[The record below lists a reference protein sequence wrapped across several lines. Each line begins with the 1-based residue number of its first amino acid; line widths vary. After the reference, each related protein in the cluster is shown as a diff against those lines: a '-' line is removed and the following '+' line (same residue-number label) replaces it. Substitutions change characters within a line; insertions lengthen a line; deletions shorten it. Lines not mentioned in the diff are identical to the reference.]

1 MIDGW
6 TEEQHEPTVR
16 HERPAAPQDVRRVML
31 LGSAEPSRELAI
43 ALQGLGAEV
52 IAVDGYVGAPAHRI
66 ADQSVV
72 VTMTDAEELTAVI
85 RRLQPDFL
93 VTVTAAVSV
102 DALDAVE
109 QADGECTELVPN
121 ARAVRLKREALAM
134 APAEDE
140 NVPEEYADWEDAED
154 YDDYDDYEAAEQEAA
169 RSASWRRRLRVR
181 LPRLSTI
188 AMAAAVVIICGFTGL
203 SGYIVWQHHEATERQ
218 QRAAAFAAGAKQGV
232 INMTSLDFN
241 KAKEDVARV
250 IDSSTGEFRDDF
262 QQRAADFTKVVE
274 QSKVVTEGT
283 VNATAVE
290 SMNEHSA
297 VVLVAAT
304 SRVTNSAGAKDEP
317 RAWRLKVTV
326 TEEGGQYK
334 MSKVEFVP

>member
-1 MIDGW
+1 MAET
-6 TEEQHEPTVR
+6 TEP
-16 HERPAAPQDVRRVML
+16 
-31 LGSAEPSRELAI
+31 PS
-43 ALQGLGAEV
+43 
-52 IAVDGYVGAPAHRI
+52 
-66 ADQSVV
+66 
-72 VTMTDAEELTAVI
+72 DAGT
-85 RRLQPDFL
+85 
-93 VTVTAAVSV
+93 S
-102 DALDAVE
+102 
-109 QADGECTELVPN
+109 QADAMALAAEAEAAEAEALAAA
-121 ARAVRLKREALAM
+121 ARARARAARLKREALAM

-154 YDDYDDYEAAEQEAA
+154 YDDYEAADQEAA

-304 SRVTNSAGAKDEP
+304 SRVTNSAGRKTNHV
-317 RAWRLKVTV
+317 R
-326 TEEGGQYK
+326 GG
-334 MSKVEFVP
+334 SK